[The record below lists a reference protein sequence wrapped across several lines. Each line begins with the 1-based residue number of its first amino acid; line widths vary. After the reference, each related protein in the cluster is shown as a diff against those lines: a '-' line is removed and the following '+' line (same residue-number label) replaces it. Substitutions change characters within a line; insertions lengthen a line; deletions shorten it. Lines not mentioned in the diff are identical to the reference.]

1 MIGSYE
7 VLMKQIARQA
17 MRSLLW
23 LSVVSV
29 TIVLSGCGAPAG
41 KATSK
46 LAFDDCRLKHV
57 ESQARCTY
65 FEVPEDHANVVG
77 NKIKIHVA
85 VLPAL
90 TKNAERDP
98 VFFFAGGPGQAAS
111 EIGNLVE
118 ALSPLRRNRDIV
130 LVDQRGTG
138 KSKTLSCEAGS
149 LENTA
154 IVKRNALIEAFN
166 SSEAQM
172 AKEWRNCIATLKG
185 NAGTHRTDD
194 YIADL
199 ELIRKAL
206 GYDKINVWGGSYG
219 SRVAL
224 RYMKLHPNVI
234 RSSVIDGVAPTTL
247 RLPNDALINSENELR
262 AVFAACEAS
271 PSCAKAYPGIAK
283 TLDDLLASL
292 RQSPRVVKINHPA
305 DGKSFDA
312 TITNV
317 SFATLLWPLLY
328 QPEATRMLPTL
339 ITEAASGNY
348 APFAAMMLGSSVSD
362 TQIALAQRFAVMC
375 AEDMSGQKP
384 GGSDRMSAVA
394 TMFFSFCADFPAGKV
409 VAEFFEPTT
418 SAIPTLLLSG
428 MQDPVTPPSQG
439 DLAKKTLSNSK
450 HIVLD
455 GFGHIVSPHP
465 CARRIIKKFVD
476 EGTISAAIDTCESDL
491 KFPRPLFYTST
502 LEAK

>member
-1 MIGSYE
+1 VNMNERKATRARRRG
-7 VLMKQIARQA
+7 VLGAILMTIALA
-17 MRSLLW
+17 
-23 LSVVSV
+23 
-29 TIVLSGCGAPAG
+29 GCGS
-41 KATSK
+41 SK
-46 LAFDDCRLKHV
+46 DKSVSALAFDDCRLKHI
-57 ESQARCTY
+57 ESQARCTQ
-65 FEVPEDHANVVG
+65 FEVPTDHANPSG
-77 NKIKIHVA
+77 EKIKIHVA
-85 VLPAL
+85 RLPAL

-111 EIGNLVE
+111 EIGMLVE

-138 KSKTLSCEAGS
+138 RSKTLTCDGGS
-149 LENTA
+149 LASNAAERRNTL
-154 IVKRNALIEAFN
+154 VESFNATET
-166 SSEAQM
+166 QM
-172 AKEWRNCIATLKG
+172 MNEWRKCIATLKG
-185 NAGTHRTDD
+185 NAATHRTDD

-199 ELIRKAL
+199 ELIRKAM
-206 GYDKINVWGGSYG
+206 GYDQINVWGGSYG

-234 RSSVIDGVAPTTL
+234 RSSVLDGVAPTTL
-247 RLPNDALINSENELR
+247 RLPNDALANSENELR

-271 PSCAKAYPGIAK
+271 PNCAKAYPNVAK
-283 TLDDLLASL
+283 TLDDLLANL
-292 RQSPRVVKINHPA
+292 RQSPKVVKINHPS

-317 SFATLLWPLLY
+317 SVATMLWPLLY

-339 ITEAASGNY
+339 ITEAANGNY
-348 APFAAMMLGSSVSD
+348 APFAAMMLGSSTSEM
-362 TQIALAQRFAVMC
+362 QMALAQRFAVMC

-394 TMFFSFCADFPAGKV
+394 TLFFSFCADFPAGKV
-409 VAEFFEPTT
+409 AAEFFEPTS

-439 DLAKKTLSNSK
+439 ELAKKTLSNSK

-476 EGTISAAIDTCESDL
+476 EGAIGAAADTCEADL
-491 KFPRPLFYTST
+491 KFPRPLFYRST